1 MTVFL
6 YGGGLAFGLSFMV
19 GLLFARD
26 PRRLLV
32 SVALGAVLAL
42 LYFPMAYAFAGE
54 EPGGCSDCG
63 HYLGRWWEPWF
74 VALIAAWN
82 YVVWLAGLIVG
93 AAARH
98 LRTRIAT
105 ASETH

>member
-6 YGGGLAFGLSFMV
+6 YGGGLTFALSLVV
-19 GLLFARD
+19 GVLFARGR
-26 PRRLLV
+26 RRLLV
-32 SVALGAVLAL
+32 SVALGVVLAL
-42 LYFPMAYAFAGE
+42 LYFPIAYALAGE
-54 EPGGCSDCG
+54 EPGACSDCG

-82 YVVWLAGLIVG
+82 YVVWLAGLIMG

-98 LRTRIAT
+98 LRNRLA
-105 ASETH
+105 AVSETH